1 MLFGFLVREERVICT
16 RDVGLAYPGIE
27 EYSKGW
33 TVRPLKGYTSWVQI
47 EPKMEDTVKC
57 IKKQIQLLASLDTVS
72 SLIKRRG
79 STIYV

>member
-47 EPKMEDTVKC
+47 EPKMEDKNHQDSFKYRYT
-57 IKKQIQLLASLDTVS
+57 
-72 SLIKRRG
+72 RRAI
-79 STIYV
+79 SFAL